1 MANAQ
6 WKVRYVDLTV
16 PYYAERAL
24 YLSSP
29 DYVKPHK
36 AHKAAR
42 ALAKK
47 RLEKKLGKGKVT
59 ILGSECVG

>member
-1 MANAQ
+1 MANAM
-6 WKVRYVDLTV
+6 WHVRYVDLTV
-16 PYYAERAL
+16 PYYQERV
-24 YLSSP
+24 LSLMSP

-47 RLEKKLGKGKVT
+47 RLEKKLGRGKVT
-59 ILGSECVG
+59 ILSSECVG